1 MKPDCN
7 SYRHDIGSDLNS
19 VTDGAVDLELW
30 TWTGSKLTLPTLDYL
45 PVFLLSVT
53 KLQIVWQKHTI

>member
-1 MKPDCN
+1 MKPDHNC
-7 SYRHDIGSDLNS
+7 YRQDLRSDLNS
-19 VTDGAVDLELW
+19 VTDGEVDLELW